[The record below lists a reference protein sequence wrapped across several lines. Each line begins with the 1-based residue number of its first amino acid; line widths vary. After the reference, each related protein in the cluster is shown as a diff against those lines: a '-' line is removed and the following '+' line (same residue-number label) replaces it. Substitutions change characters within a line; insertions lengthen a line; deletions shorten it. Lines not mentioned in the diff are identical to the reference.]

1 MEYTEA
7 AWRELLTFMGNRHF
21 DFDKF
26 WASEDGKY
34 TQETSWFFCSGE
46 HSDEEIDEY
55 WLNYEKGLIREI
67 HGTPDDPVNHWMA
80 FIPKSSKDDPGR
92 KYPFTFLLH
101 GAGNPI
107 SMTQIYGIVQL
118 AAKEEIIVIAPEN
131 ERDDSLFALL
141 AYAKNNYPVDASRI
155 YSMGVSFGAMR
166 SSSMA
171 IRYPEV
177 FAGVGM
183 NGMLNIGENPIMD
196 LSGVHYPEVRVTSDH
211 IRHAAELGL
220 CCAEIVGDQEFPDF
234 LPVYASKYYLPPE
247 LGLDLSA
254 AMKTRYVDSWQ
265 TLSGRNPK
273 GSASKYPED
282 FNDIE
287 NLTGIAFD
295 RTETRN
301 LSGRNYYIGDFI
313 NSEDDCR
320 FRFIAVEDLPHTPPI
335 HFAELAWEIIGKY
348 RRNLVTGKLEIIC

>member
-1 MEYTEA
+1 MDFTEA
-7 AWRELLTFMGNRHF
+7 GWRELLTFMGNRHF

-26 WASEDGKY
+26 WASEDGRY

-80 FIPKSSKDDPGR
+80 FIPKSSKEDPNR
-92 KYPFTFLLH
+92 RYPFTFLLH

-107 SMTQIYGIVQL
+107 AMTQIYGIVQL

-131 ERDDSLFALL
+131 ENDDNLLSLL

-155 YSMGVSFGAMR
+155 YSMGVSFGALR

-171 IRYPEV
+171 IRYPDV
-177 FAGVGM
+177 FVGAGM
-183 NGMLNIGENPIMD
+183 NGMLNIGETGMMD
-196 LSGVHYPEVRVTSDH
+196 LTGVHYPDYRVTRDQV
-211 IRHAAELGL
+211 IRAAELGS
-220 CCAEIVGDQEFPDF
+220 CCVEVVGDQEFPDF
-234 LPVYASKYYLPPE
+234 LPIYANKYFIPPE
-247 LGLDLSA
+247 LKVDLSA
-254 AMKTRYVDSWQ
+254 AMKTRYVDAWQ
-265 TLSGRNPK
+265 MISGCDPK
-273 GSASKYPED
+273 GGSSRFPED

-287 NLTGIAFD
+287 KLAGIAFD

-301 LSGRNYYIGDFI
+301 LSGRNYYVGDFI
-313 NSEDDCR
+313 NPDGDCR
-320 FRFIAVEDLPHTPPI
+320 FRFISVENLPHTPPI
-335 HFAELAWEIIGKY
+335 HYAELVWEILGQY
-348 RRNLVTGKLEIIC
+348 RKNLVTGKLEKID